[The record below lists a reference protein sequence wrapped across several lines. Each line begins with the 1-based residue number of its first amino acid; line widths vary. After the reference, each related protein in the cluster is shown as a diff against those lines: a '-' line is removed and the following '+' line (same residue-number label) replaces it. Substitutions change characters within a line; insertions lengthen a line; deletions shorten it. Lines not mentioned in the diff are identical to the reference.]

1 MSPQVRDGQP
11 EEMRADDEQ
20 TEREAA
26 SRAAWE
32 WARGPAESHPD
43 RSRHRIAALTQL
55 AAALAVAALLALL
68 VSPHWAVLP
77 LVVGTLFAAIT
88 WLSPE
93 RLYPR
98 LLAVLRGIG
107 RAAGWLTTWLLLT
120 PFYYLAITPFGL
132 TRRRGRR
139 DPLARRRLPDT
150 ASYWLPR
157 DARSV
162 TPEHYERQF

>member
-1 MSPQVRDGQP
+1 MRD
-11 EEMRADDEQ
+11 DDEQ
-20 TEREAA
+20 IDREAA

-32 WARGPAESHPD
+32 WARGPTESDPG
-43 RSRHRIAALTQL
+43 RPRHGVAALTQL
-55 AAALAVAALLALL
+55 AVALVVAALLALL
-68 VSPHWAVLP
+68 VSPHWAVVP

-120 PFYYLAITPFGL
+120 PFFYLAITPFGL

-139 DPLARRRLPDT
+139 DPMARRRLPDT

-157 DARSV
+157 DDRSAP
-162 TPEHYERQF
+162 PEHYERQF

>member
-1 MSPQVRDGQP
+1 MLDEEQIDGDAP
-11 EEMRADDEQ
+11 
-20 TEREAA
+20 
-26 SRAAWE
+26 SRAAWA
-32 WARGPAESHPD
+32 WARGPAEDNSR

-55 AAALAVAALLALL
+55 AAAVAVAALLGLL

-77 LVVGTLFAAIT
+77 LVVGTVFAAIT

-93 RLYPR
+93 GLYPR
-98 LLAVLRGIG
+98 LQALLRAIG

-120 PFYYLAITPFGL
+120 PFYYLVMTPLGL

-139 DPLARRRLPDT
+139 DPLARRRLPDA

-157 DARSV
+157 DDRS
-162 TPEHYERQF
+162 TKPEHYQRQF